1 MSASES
7 LTLSPVVAGCWRMAE
22 WKLDA
27 AGRLGWIERALEL
40 GIDSFDH
47 ADIYGDYSVEALFG
61 EALALQPGLR
71 QRIRLV
77 SKCGIRLT
85 SAQRPQHAIKSYDS
99 SRAHVLASVEQSLRA
114 LRTDYLDLLLIHR
127 PDLLMDADELAAT
140 FVELKAAG
148 KVLHVGV
155 SNHTPAQLAL
165 LHARHALATHQVE
178 LSPLH
183 LPPLD
188 DGTLEQCQALRL
200 RPMLWSPLAGGRLF
214 GGGDE
219 RAERVRAVLA
229 DLGRRHGGASVATM
243 AYAWLLRHPTR
254 PWPITGSGREQGLRD
269 AVDAL
274 RIELSAQEWYEV
286 WQAGAG
292 REVA

>member
-1 MSASES
+1 MSAADP
-7 LTLSPVVAGCWRMAE
+7 LNLSPIVAGCWRMAE
-22 WKLDA
+22 WNLDA
-27 AGRLGWIERALEL
+27 AQRLRWIGQALDL

-71 QRIRLV
+71 SRIRLI
-77 SKCGIRLT
+77 SKCGIKLT
-85 SAQRPQHAIKSYDS
+85 SAQRPAHAIKSYDT
-99 SRAHVLASVEQSLRA
+99 SRAHVLASVDGSLRA
-114 LRTDYLDLLLIHR
+114 LRTDHLDLLLIHR
-127 PDLLMDADELAAT
+127 PDLLMYADELAAT
-140 FVELKAAG
+140 FAELKAAG

-165 LHARHALATHQVE
+165 LHARHPLATHQVE

-188 DGTLEQCQALRL
+188 DGTLEQCQALRM

-214 GGGDE
+214 AGADE
-219 RAERVRAVLA
+219 RAVRVRAVLA
-229 DLGRRHGGASVATM
+229 DLGRRHCGASLATM

-254 PWPITGSGREQGLRD
+254 PWPIAGSGRVQGLRE

-286 WQAGAG
+286 WQASAG
-292 REVA
+292 RDVA

>member
-1 MSASES
+1 MSAADP
-7 LTLSPVVAGCWRMAE
+7 LNLSPIVAGCWRMAE
-22 WKLDA
+22 WNLDA
-27 AGRLGWIERALEL
+27 AQRLRWIGQALDL

-71 QRIRLV
+71 SRIRLI
-77 SKCGIRLT
+77 SKCGIKLA
-85 SAQRPQHAIKSYDS
+85 SAQRPVHAIKSYDS
-99 SRAHVLASVEQSLRA
+99 SRAHVLASVDGSLRA
-114 LRTDYLDLLLIHR
+114 LRTDHLDLLLIHR

-140 FVELKAAG
+140 FAELKAAG

-165 LHARHALATHQVE
+165 LHARHPLATHQVE

-188 DGTLEQCQALRL
+188 DGTLEQCQALRM

-214 GGGDE
+214 AGADE
-219 RAERVRAVLA
+219 RAVRVRAVLA
-229 DLGRRHGGASVATM
+229 DLGRRHGGASLATM

-254 PWPITGSGREQGLRD
+254 PWPIAGSGRVQGLRE
-269 AVDAL
+269 AADAL

-286 WQAGAG
+286 WQASAG
-292 REVA
+292 RDVA